1 MTSPSTIFRAAA
13 LAALFASSPAT
24 AKDADIVFM
33 VGYHCTDPPGFLH
46 YVPPAPFD
54 SEVRVTAD
62 CTYSRYCDNDQYRSL
77 WVAPTV
83 RKGTQITVWDNS
95 KGKTNDDWAEITIG
109 KVVANAY
116 GTYHG
121 QAGMCISSFEQN
133 RDGGDYRIVYH
144 RRDNLDH
151 RISRI
156 RIVPGPKPPVIISK
170 KRGNLTPE
178 QVREAKKRH

>member
-1 MTSPSTIFRAAA
+1 MTSLSTIFRATA
-13 LAALFASSPAT
+13 LAALFASSPAA

-46 YVPPAPFD
+46 HVPPAPFD
-54 SEVRVTAD
+54 SEVEVAAD
-62 CTYSRYCDNDQYRSL
+62 CTYSQYCDNDQYRSV
-77 WVAPTV
+77 WIAPGV
-83 RKGTQITVWDNS
+83 RYGTQIKVWDNS
-95 KGKTNDDWAEITIG
+95 GGRTNDDWAEITIG
-109 KVVANAY
+109 KVVPNAY
-116 GTYHG
+116 GAHYG

-133 RDGGDYRIVYH
+133 RDGRDYHIVYH

-156 RIVPGPKPPVIISK
+156 EITPAPRRPVIISK
-170 KRGNLTPE
+170 KRGNMTPE